1 MTFYYDILSSPLG
14 DLLIL
19 AKEHA
24 LKEIIFQDGNQTHQI
39 DEDWIR
45 GSEVI
50 ELAKR
55 ELRAY
60 FDGNL
65 KNFTVNVNPQG
76 TPFQRQ
82 IWKEVMAIPYGEI
95 CSYQDVANGIDHAS
109 ACRAV
114 GRANSQN
121 PILIIIPCHRV
132 IGKSGKLTGYAGGLD
147 KKQSLLK
154 QSFKEWIFKD
164 PERRKNR
171 REKITRKTKKTRKDS
186 SRHSQC
192 SHSSQ
197 EKGVRKKV
205 CKQ

>member
-1 MTFYYDILSSPLG
+1 MTLYYDILSSPLG

-24 LKEIIFQDGNQTHQI
+24 LREIIFQAGNQTHQI

-82 IWKEVMAIPYGEI
+82 IWKEVMAIPYGKI
-95 CSYQDVANGIDHAS
+95 CSYQDIAKGIDHTS

-121 PILIIIPCHRV
+121 PIPIIIPCHRV
-132 IGKSGKLTGYAGGLD
+132 IGKNGKLTGYSGGLD
-147 KKQSLLK
+147 RKYKLLK
-154 QSFKEWIFKD
+154 LEDICIEEYPRQFKLF
-164 PERRKNR
+164 
-171 REKITRKTKKTRKDS
+171 
-186 SRHSQC
+186 
-192 SHSSQ
+192 
-197 EKGVRKKV
+197 
-205 CKQ
+205 